1 MASVDISEAIS
12 LRVNVQNL
20 FDKRYY
26 DRTYTTHFVNLA
38 PGRSA
43 FATLSLRF

>member
-1 MASVDISEAIS
+1 VA

-20 FDKRYY
+20 TDKRYY
-26 DRTYTTHFVNLA
+26 DRTYSTHFVTMA

-43 FATLSLRF
+43 FATLSLKY